1 MTTLEKRAKAY
12 DEALDTAKKFY
23 ETVNGDEKELVEKIF
38 PELKENTENDD
49 EKIRKA
55 LIEHFA
61 CSHSSMYPYKGF
73 TKEQIIA
80 WLEKQGNLVKYY
92 EDKLD
97 RCACDNFNKGYK
109 KALEKQGE
117 QKLTPIFRI
126 GDTIIAK
133 DGTYTEKEPFH
144 IDKIEE
150 DCYWD
155 GENTILVCN
164 QNEFEIFKQ
173 KSADKVEPK
182 FKVGDWVVSNGHL
195 ICGNSL
201 MRIVKVGLTDYLCRY
216 CNGQTTYCREFID
229 KSYHLW
235 TIQDAKDGDVL
246 ATKDAVFIFKH
257 IDKTGLSL
265 CKSHCEVI
273 GDSKLGLGF
282 DFSINGVYPAAK
294 EQCEQLEKAITEAGY
309 KWDAEHKELK
319 KIEHK
324 HICKLDNSYAC
335 VKFPFKAK
343 VKSSSKIV
351 TIISGQ
357 LSIDCKKW
365 IKYCS
370 DEKDGY
376 KVYKPENL
384 ELVCDVE
391 PNPTWSE
398 EDENQ
403 LAAAINIVA
412 NSGHT
417 CTSDWLKSIKDRY
430 TWKPNN
436 AQMDAIKDA
445 IDYLGRDTK
454 IVRKHL
460 MSLYEQLKKL
470 KQ

>member
-23 ETVNGDEKELVEKIF
+23 ETVNGDEKELVGGML
-38 PELKENTENDD
+38 PELKDSEDF
-49 EKIRKA
+49 KIRRE
-55 LIEHFA
+55 LLSFLNERSNDYYIPTSWF
-61 CSHSSMYPYKGF
+61 S
-73 TKEQIIA
+73 
-80 WLEKQGNLVKYY
+80 WLKKQGNLVKYY

-97 RCACDNFNKGYK
+97 KCACDNFNKGYK
-109 KALEKQGE
+109 KALEKQGKPTE
-117 QKLTPIFRI
+117 INPSEFDSRLNSLLKQFESLSKKELVSILSFYLNMLQN
-126 GDTIIAK
+126 
-133 DGTYTEKEPFH
+133 DGTYKE
-144 IDKIEE
+144 
-150 DCYWD
+150 
-155 GENTILVCN
+155 
-164 QNEFEIFKQ
+164 EIT
-173 KSADKVEPK
+173 DKVEPK
-182 FKVGDWVVSNGHL
+182 FHKGDWVVSKFDRKTRQISEVHCDEYNEYY
-195 ICGNSL
+195 IVEGNEYDIEAYDRL
-201 MRIVKVGLTDYLCRY
+201 H
-216 CNGQTTYCREFID
+216 
-229 KSYHLW
+229 HLW

-257 IDKTGLSL
+257 IDKIGLSL
-265 CKSHCEVI
+265 CKSYCEVI
-273 GDSKLGLGF
+273 GNSKLGLGF
-282 DFSINGVYPAAK
+282 EFSINGVYPATK
-294 EQCEQLEKAITEAGY
+294 EQREQLEKAITEAGY

-324 HICKLDNSYAC
+324 HICELDNSYAC

-343 VKSSSKIV
+343 VKSSGKIV
-351 TIISGQ
+351 TILSGQ
-357 LSIDCKKW
+357 LSIDCKEW

-370 DEKDGY
+370 DEEDEY

-398 EDENQ
+398 EDEEIYRKCICAMRASACGFPEEEKFVEQVDN
-403 LAAAINIVA
+403 
-412 NSGHT
+412 
-417 CTSDWLKSIKDRY
+417 WLKSIKDRY

-470 KQ
+470 KVE